1 LGYVTFLIVKKLRTR
16 FVRVASLGRQDWGV
30 LAEAIVT
37 LLAIQIA
44 LHVVDFPR
52 LLSWTRRTSRGTPL
66 PAHLVRHVA
75 WLVSIAGRLTPCRCL
90 ARSLALSRV
99 LGRRG
104 VATEVRIGVLTDGG
118 TLQAHAWVE
127 WTGRLLNDHPGNLQR
142 FAPFDRSIEIANV

>member
-1 LGYVTFLIVKKLRTR
+1 LVVKKLRTHL
-16 FVRVASLGRQDWGV
+16 VKVASFGCQDWGV

-37 LLAIQIA
+37 LLAVQIG

-52 LLSWTRRTSRGTPL
+52 LLSWTRRTHRRTPL
-66 PAHLVRHVA
+66 PAHQVRHVA

-90 ARSLALSRV
+90 ARSLTLARV

-104 VATEVRIGVLTDGG
+104 VVTQMRIGVLTEGG

-127 WTGRLLNDHPGNLQR
+127 WTGRVLNDHPGNLQR